1 MKKISK
7 FLPIFGFGDGYYH
20 NFWLVKDKLEG
31 MWYEKQ

>member
-7 FLPIFGFGDGYYH
+7 FLPIFGFGD
-20 NFWLVKDKLEG
+20 NFWLVKDELEG